1 MKIAMVG
8 SGYVG
13 LVSGACFADFG
24 HDVVCID
31 KDPAKIDSLNAGIM
45 PIYEPGLAELV
56 TSNARSGRLSFTTD
70 LAAGIAGASAIF
82 IAVGTP
88 SRRGDGHADLSF
100 VYAVAEEIGQNL
112 KNDAVVITKSTV
124 PVGTGDE
131 VERILSDA
139 GLSTRFAVASNPEF
153 LREGAAIDDFK
164 RPDRI
169 VIGTEDEWARNVMRE
184 VYRPLFLNKSPI
196 LFTSRRTSE
205 LIKYAANAFLAV
217 KITFI
222 NEMADLCEK
231 VGADVQDVSR
241 GIGMDGRIGS
251 KFLHAGPGYGGSCFP
266 KDTLALLKTAED
278 YEAPTRIVEAV
289 VKVNDARKRAMGR
302 KVIEALGGMDAAR
315 GKKVAML
322 GLTFKPNTDDMRDSP
337 AIAIALA
344 LADAG
349 VEVAAYDPEGMALA
363 APLMP
368 DVAMQPNAYAAIDG
382 ADATV
387 IVTEW
392 DAFRALDLERMK
404 GLMTAPVLVDLRN
417 IYDPAEV
424 RAKGFAYSSVGRV

>member
-31 KDPAKIDSLNAGIM
+31 KDPAKIESLRAGIM

-56 TSNARSGRLSFTTD
+56 ASNVRANRLSFTTD
-70 LAAGIAGASAIF
+70 LAEGIAGAGAIF

-88 SRRGDGHADLSF
+88 SRRGDGHADLSY

-112 KNDAVVITKSTV
+112 KNDAVIVTKSTV

-131 VERILSDA
+131 VERILKEA
-139 GLSTRFAVASNPEF
+139 NLPVRFAVASNPEF
-153 LREGAAIDDFK
+153 LREGAAIGDFK

-169 VIGTEDEWARNVMRE
+169 VVGTEDDWACQVMTE
-184 VYRPLFLNKSPI
+184 VYRPLFLNKAPL
-196 LFTSRRTSE
+196 LFTSRRSSE

-231 VGADVQDVSR
+231 VGADVQDVAR

-289 VKVNDARKRAMGR
+289 VKVNDSRKRAMGR
-302 KVIEALGGMDAAR
+302 KVIEALGGIEEAR

-337 AIAIALA
+337 AIAIAQA
-344 LADAG
+344 LIDAG
-349 VEVAAYDPEGMALA
+349 VQVAAYDPEGMEVAK
-363 APLMP
+363 PLMP
-368 DVAMQPNAYAAIDG
+368 EVEMQPDTYAAIKD
-382 ADATV
+382 ADAIA

-392 DAFRALDLERMK
+392 DAFRALDFNRIKDLAK
-404 GLMTAPVLVDLRN
+404 APVLVDLRN

-424 RAKGFAYSSVGRV
+424 RARGFAYSSVGRA

>member
-31 KDPAKIDSLNAGIM
+31 KDPAKIDSLRAGIM
-45 PIYEPGLAELV
+45 PIYEPGLADLV
-56 TSNARSGRLSFTTD
+56 TGNAKSGRLTFATD
-70 LAAGIAGASAIF
+70 LAEGIAGARAIF

-88 SRRGDGHADLSF
+88 SRRGDGHADLSY
-100 VYAVAEEIGQNL
+100 VYAVAEEIGQAL
-112 KNDAVVITKSTV
+112 KNDAVVVTKSTV

-131 VERILSDA
+131 VERILGEA
-139 GLSTRFAVASNPEF
+139 GLTVKYAVASNPEF
-153 LREGAAIDDFK
+153 LREGAAIGDFK

-169 VIGTEDEWARNVMRE
+169 VIGTEDEWARGVMNE
-184 VYRPLFLNKSPI
+184 VYRPLFLNKAPI

-241 GIGMDGRIGS
+241 GIGMDGRIGA

-289 VKVNDARKRAMGR
+289 VAVNEARKRAMGR
-302 KVIEALGGMDAAR
+302 KVIEALGGPDEAR

-349 VEVAAYDPEGMALA
+349 IEVSAYDPEGMELA

-368 DVAMQPNAYAAIDG
+368 EVTMAGSTYAAIEG
-382 ADATV
+382 ADAVV

-392 DAFRALDLERMK
+392 DAFRALDFDRVK
-404 GLMTAPVLVDLRN
+404 RIAKSPVLVDLRN
-417 IYDPAEV
+417 VYDPAEV
-424 RAKGFAYSSVGRV
+424 RAKGFAYSSVGRA